1 MDSHGFPHNNKLN
14 ETSVLESWN
23 EHFRK
28 IGRSW
33 KLLAFQTVPWLLWQ
47 RWVPHQPWASQYIS
61 CFLHANPQHWFGFAV
76 FCPSATLE
84 WKHPKLSLLPFFT
97 QRGERIL
104 FESSPVKCRS
114 KKQQPLQGQGP
125 LSANLRSPDET
136 FMVCSGLNMKQL
148 KRIDERNTFKK
159 YMWMF

>member
-1 MDSHGFPHNNKLN
+1 MDSPTTTNSTKHVFWNRGTNILENLAAHENCWPSKLCHG
-14 ETSVLESWN
+14 
-23 EHFRK
+23 
-28 IGRSW
+28 
-33 KLLAFQTVPWLLWQ
+33 LLWQ

-61 CFLHANPQHWFGFAV
+61 CCTCQ
-76 FCPSATLE
+76 PSALVWFYRRILSISNSGVETPE
-84 WKHPKLSLLPFFT
+84 KLAAKPFFT

-136 FMVCSGLNMKQL
+136 FMVCSGLNTLNMK
-148 KRIDERNTFKK
+148 N
-159 YMWMF
+159 